1 MIRFLEI
8 YLNNRRAR
16 PEPTAQS
23 AQNHTQ
29 EDSLMPKKQIE
40 PLSDQ
45 EILDDILASQK
56 HITEIYNAFSNEC
69 KNNTLESDTMNIL
82 REEHNIGLTEIGRA
96 HV

>member
-1 MIRFLEI
+1 
-8 YLNNRRAR
+8 
-16 PEPTAQS
+16 
-23 AQNHTQ
+23 
-29 EDSLMPKKQIE
+29 MPKKQIE

-82 REEHNIGLTEIGRA
+82 REEHNIGSAVFTEAEKRGWQTPEAAPQIKVEAVKTKYQNLEGML
-96 HV
+96 

>member
-1 MIRFLEI
+1 
-8 YLNNRRAR
+8 
-16 PEPTAQS
+16 
-23 AQNHTQ
+23 
-29 EDSLMPKKQIE
+29 MPKKQIE

-82 REEHNIGLTEIGRA
+82 REEHNIGLTVFTEAEKRGWQTPESAPQIKVEAVKTKYQNLEGTL
-96 HV
+96 